1 MKLKKLF
8 YLGLSLLTFGVF
20 FISCNDDQ
28 NNESS
33 NLQQRPSMINL
44 NLPFYAE
51 NYDGNNLRTES
62 GEFRF
67 TKDGIEYTT
76 EILVTY
82 DDSNENLI

>member
-1 MKLKKLF
+1 
-8 YLGLSLLTFGVF
+8 
-20 FISCNDDQ
+20 
-28 NNESS
+28 
-33 NLQQRPSMINL
+33 MINL